1 MENKYNSIPIIGLI
15 PYLKTFENV
24 REENKSIRK
33 KLNNVPLKD
42 FLFIYNLFFAIN
54 KIYPIKIFS
63 ITSYSS
69 NQGKSLINILL
80 AKFFSLLNLKVLLID
95 GDIRRAHIHTRLN
108 IKNKFGLCELLYNQ
122 NIPIKKAI
130 HSVDN
135 NFKVITA
142 GVRRNHLDEK
152 LFKKNNINLFNQRL
166 RKLKNID
173 LIIYDL
179 CPISKLDFYPELYK
193 EIDLLLMLVLD
204 GYLQDKEFKKSIRT
218 IIKNNLSLPGLIL
231 NFKNHRR
238 YQNQV

>member
-1 MENKYNSIPIIGLI
+1 MENKYNSITIIGLI

-33 KLNNVPLKD
+33 KLNNISLKN

-108 IKNKFGLCELLYNQ
+108 IKNKFCLCELLYDQ

-130 HSVDN
+130 HSIDN

-142 GVRRNHLDEK
+142 GIRRNHLDEK

-179 CPISKLDFYPELYK
+179 CPISKLDFYPEFYK

-218 IIKNNLSLPGLIL
+218 IIKNNLCLPGLIL
-231 NFKNHRR
+231 NFKNHRK
-238 YQNQV
+238 YQNLV

>member
-95 GDIRRAHIHTRLN
+95 GDVRRAHIHTRLN
-108 IKNKFGLCELLYNQ
+108 IKNKFGLCERLYNQ

-130 HSVDN
+130 HSIDN

-142 GVRRNHLDEK
+142 GVRRNYLDEK
-152 LFKKNNINLFNQRL
+152 LFKKDNINLFNQRL

-179 CPISKLDFYPELYK
+179 CPISKLDFYPEFYK

-218 IIKNNLSLPGLIL
+218 IIKNNLCLPGLIL
-231 NFKNHRR
+231 NFKNHRK
-238 YQNQV
+238 YQNLV